1 MVTVFQ
7 PWGAMAKLPKGYE
20 ARWEFEGVKKPAE
33 AGSFKGAKCFTW
45 PLGLPWWRQVRQARP
60 LQREQ
65 PMELW
70 LGLWLQH
77 LQLPPLVL
85 CLQVL
90 SGQLGQQARLFC
102 FWQCQN
108 RRPSQRRA
116 KSQRSKRP
124 KPRADCHLEGST
136 SLFSPKIVGRL

>member
-1 MVTVFQ
+1 
-7 PWGAMAKLPKGYE
+7 MAKLPKGYE
-20 ARWEFEGVKKPAE
+20 ARWEFEVVKKPAE
-33 AGSFKGAKCFTW
+33 AGSFQGAKCFTW
-45 PLGLPWWRQVRQARP
+45 PLGQPWWRQVRQARQ
-60 LQREQ
+60 LQPSR
-65 PMELW
+65 
-70 LGLWLQH
+70 LGLQH
-77 LQLPPLVL
+77 LQLPALAL
-85 CLQVL
+85 ALALGRQVL
-90 SGQLGQQARLFC
+90 SRQLGQQARLFC